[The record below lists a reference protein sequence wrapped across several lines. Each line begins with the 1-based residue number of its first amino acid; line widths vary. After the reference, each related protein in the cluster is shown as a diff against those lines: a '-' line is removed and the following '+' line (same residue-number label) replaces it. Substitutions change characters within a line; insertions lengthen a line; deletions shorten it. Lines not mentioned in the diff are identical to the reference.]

1 MSTTKEIIL
10 KYNDYE
16 IPIKIS
22 KDLEECKEE
31 IKKKLYLKDLNSD
44 KWSLF
49 YYDEDEYENDIDEDC
64 IDEAFEAKSWGLTQ
78 EEKSNDDHN
87 KVNSEEIK
95 KNINKKVKKEQKAID
110 EKINKIKQEIT
121 EKLTKAFT
129 ERISAY
135 EKKIEQ
141 LKEINKSLKEKNK
154 KIMEEMTKY
163 HESSI
168 KEILDNVKSYS
179 QEKIGTEL
187 DNYNKMFK
195 TELSSTIEKNKSLL
209 EQQNTNINN
218 MFNSLSIYKK
228 NLQNTLEQ
236 SKINFGD
243 VYSQSMQN
251 INLNKK

>member
-22 KDLEECKEE
+22 KDFEQCKEE

-64 IDEAFEAKSWGLTQ
+64 MDEAFEAKIWGLTQ
-78 EEKSNDDHN
+78 EEKTDDDHN

-95 KNINKKVKKEQKAID
+95 KKINKKVRSEQKAID

-129 ERISAY
+129 ERISAC

-154 KIMEEMTKY
+154 KIIEEMTKF

-168 KEILDNVKSYS
+168 QDVLNKVKSYS
-179 QEKIGTEL
+179 QERIGAEL

-195 TELSSTIEKNKSLL
+195 TELSSTIDKNKSLL
-209 EQQNTNINN
+209 EKQNTNIKN
-218 MFNSLSIYKK
+218 MFSSLSIYKN

-236 SKINFGD
+236 SKNNFSE

-251 INLNKK
+251 INLNHK

>member
-22 KDLEECKEE
+22 KDLEECKEG

-64 IDEAFEAKSWGLTQ
+64 MDEAFEAKFWGLTQ

-95 KNINKKVKKEQKAID
+95 KKINKKMKSEQKSID

-154 KIMEEMTKY
+154 KIIEEMTKS

-168 KEILDNVKSYS
+168 LEILKKVQSYS
-179 QEKIGTEL
+179 QERIGAEL
-187 DNYNKMFK
+187 DIYNQMFN
-195 TELSSTIEKNKSLL
+195 TELSSTVEKNKSLI
-209 EQQNTNINN
+209 EKQNTNIKD
-218 MFNSLSIYKK
+218 MISSFNKYKD

-236 SKINFGD
+236 SKINFSE
-243 VYSQSMQN
+243 VYNQSMQN